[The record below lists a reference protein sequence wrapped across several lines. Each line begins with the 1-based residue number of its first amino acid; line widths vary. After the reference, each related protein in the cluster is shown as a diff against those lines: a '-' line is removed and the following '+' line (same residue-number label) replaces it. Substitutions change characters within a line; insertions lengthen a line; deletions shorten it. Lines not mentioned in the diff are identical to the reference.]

1 MVRPAV
7 TPFALA
13 CAVAAFLA
21 AAACSDSS
29 NTTSTGGQYPTLLTV
44 DPLLFRGTLPC
55 GAPGLERYVATVT
68 DVTDLS
74 VDAASPVASSLPTPC
89 QTSVSFGDKVVAM
102 YHYYT
107 AVIDGY
113 DRADI
118 EAVEPGQRQMRDAA
132 TKEAVAPVWTTT
144 CGERSVLDRDK
155 DAAVD
160 EDAEAG
166 AGTSYYTPYMLLR
179 WPTYAIGQADVVMHG
194 CLPFVVSP
202 APDASVPD
210 ASVSDASVPEDSTPF
225 AARASETIPPIRT
238 RFDSR
243 DQATLDRP
251 PSAHH
256 RGDGEGPS
264 R

>member
-29 NTTSTGGQYPTLLTV
+29 NTTSTGGEYPTLLTI

-68 DVTDLS
+68 DLS

-89 QTSVSFGDKVVAM
+89 QTLVSFGDKVVAM

-132 TKEAVAPVWTTT
+132 TKEAVAPAWTTT
-144 CGERSVLDRDK
+144 CGEVPGFADDDK

-160 EDAEAG
+160 EDVEASTG
-166 AGTSYYTPYMLLR
+166 NGLTPYTRLR
-179 WPTYAIGQADVVMHG
+179 SPTFAIGQTDVVMHG

-202 APDASVPD
+202 AADASVPDASVPD
-210 ASVSDASVPEDSTPF
+210 ASLPEDSTPF

-238 RFDSR
+238 RFDSL

-251 PSAHH
+251 PPAHH